1 MSSSPWGDM
10 SVQPQG
16 QLIIFAMICV
26 CKSFVYIFL
35 PDIAHYGYIAWRF
48 WNTIVQKNE
57 RCIMYYV
64 TYTIVDGKNLY
75 SLVELQYYQYHFQQ

>member
-26 CKSFVYIFL
+26 CKSFVYIFYPIL
-35 PDIAHYGYIAWRF
+35 P
-48 WNTIVQKNE
+48 
-57 RCIMYYV
+57 IMA
-64 TYTIVDGKNLY
+64 T
-75 SLVELQYYQYHFQQ
+75 SLGGFGLLSFKRMRGV